1 MTKGKRPATRTK
13 DLAAKNLTPKHA
25 KNVRGGIG
33 MLLPAVQKVREAAIG
48 PGPQACDAGSKD
60 PA

>member
-1 MTKGKRPATRTK
+1 MAKGKRPTKRAK
-13 DLAAKNLTPKHA
+13 DLAARKLTVKQA

-33 MLLPAVQKVREAAIG
+33 LLVPAVQKVREASVGAG
-48 PGPQACDAGSKD
+48 TQACDGGSKD